1 VRLNDAYLRVPRSLD
16 SYQSVPRNHQVSTQ
30 VPVASKLQA
39 PTGRGVE
46 ADAEATLDKLTVVS
60 DVSDEDRAGELEQV
74 RETED
79 SLLQSGQ
86 DGDVEEGAKSPRSTS
101 LDSPMSREPHDLTE
115 EDFANFHAWTIAQD
129 VDSMEVMLAP
139 NGCDISVRAA
149 IDRAKRSCDNLMMLS
164 T

>member
-1 VRLNDAYLRVPRSLD
+1 MRLNDAYLRVPRSLD

-101 LDSPMSREPHDLTE
+101 IPTKPSMAPYSTWPATSCHLFSEHQRLATKLIMTTAHSKPGSTSTRRHTLSVSRLT
-115 EDFANFHAWTIAQD
+115 
-129 VDSMEVMLAP
+129 S
-139 NGCDISVRAA
+139 S
-149 IDRAKRSCDNLMMLS
+149 
-164 T
+164 